1 MRASARRTS
10 FFILAAFLAIASL
23 PAPSQESSGIST
35 ADGRFRLKGEVKAHF
50 RDSKDV
56 AVTLGQMGDILVQE
70 RTPDPGGSFEV
81 STVNLIGEGELTKG
95 LFAKVEIHFIDLYNR
110 NPTSTSDEV
119 RVREAYLRF
128 GKRIDG
134 LKAFDGTSAYVQ
146 AGKAPRFAKQLTR
159 RLESYGLWGTAVNR
173 FEEIGV
179 EAGGSLGKY
188 VYWRAAAA
196 NANPLFMRDPN
207 SLAGDNGTPDRI
219 DFDRLDDSPYNSGFP
234 ILYDA
239 QANDTRLSGEAQVG
253 GGLGFRVV
261 SDDGRKGIDLLGW
274 VYQRDLADSVRIE
287 GTIYGGDLDLLDDV
301 APGTTDWL
309 DGRDKIEAGV
319 NLEARLGGFSVFGQY
334 VRQEIAG
341 LVRKGYEVEASYR
354 FPTNGL
360 FAVGD
365 QPWINWIQ
373 PAVRVSRIDNDFDV
387 PAGFLAPS
395 FAWDWTKLDFGLRF
409 GIVRNVDLTVE
420 YARHEMKVWAQVL
433 HPDELLVTLRAGF

>member
-1 MRASARRTS
+1 MRARARRTS
-10 FFILAAFLAIASL
+10 FFILAAFFAIASL
-23 PAPSQESSGIST
+23 PASSQESSGIST

-56 AVTLGQMGDILVQE
+56 AVTLGQMGNVLVQE

-110 NPTSTSDEV
+110 NPTSTADEV

-159 RLESYGLWGTAVNR
+159 RLESYGLWGTAVSR

-219 DFDRLDDSPYNSGFP
+219 DFDRLDDSPYDSGFP

-301 APGTTDWL
+301 APGTTGWL

-341 LVRKGYEVEASYR
+341 LVRKGYEVEAAYR

-373 PAVRVSRIDNDFDV
+373 PAVRVSRVDNDFST

-395 FAWDWTKLDFGLRF
+395 FGWDWSKFDLGLRF

-420 YARHEMKVWAQVL
+420 YARHDMRAKAAVL
-433 HPDELLVTLRAGF
+433 HPDEVLVTLRAGF

>member
-1 MRASARRTS
+1 MRARARRMS
-10 FFILAAFLAIASL
+10 FLILFGFLATTSL
-23 PAPSQESSGIST
+23 PASSQEAGGLST
-35 ADGRFRLKGEVKAHF
+35 ADGRFRFKGEVKAHF

-70 RTPDPGGSFEV
+70 RTVDPGGSFEV
-81 STVNLIGEGELTKG
+81 STVNLIGEGELTRD

-110 NPTSTSDEV
+110 NPTSTAEEV

-128 GKRIDG
+128 GRRIDG
-134 LKAFDGTSAYVQ
+134 LKAFEGTSAYVQ
-146 AGKAPRFAKQLTR
+146 AGKAPRFARQLTR

-207 SLAGDNGTPDRI
+207 SLAGDNGTPDRL
-219 DFDRLDDSPYNSGFP
+219 DFDRLDESPYNSGFP

-239 QANDTRLSGEAQVG
+239 QANDARLSGEAQLG
-253 GGLGFRVV
+253 GGLGFRIV
-261 SDDGRKGIDLLGW
+261 SDDGRRGLDVLGW
-274 VYQRDLADSVRIE
+274 VYQRDLADRVSIA
-287 GTIYGGDLDLLDDV
+287 GTVYGGDLDLLDDV
-301 APGTTDWL
+301 PPGTTGWL
-309 DGRDKIEAGV
+309 DGREKVEAGV
-319 NLEARLGGFSVFGQY
+319 NLEARLGGFSLFGQY

-354 FPTNGL
+354 FLTNGL

-365 QPWINWIQ
+365 QPWFNWIQ
-373 PAVRVSRIDNDFDV
+373 PAVRASRIDNDFST

-420 YARHEMKVWAQVL
+420 YARHDMRTKAAVL

>member
-395 FAWDWTKLDFGLRF
+395 FAWDWTKLDFGLRV